1 MLQHDCTWSTLF
13 HPKLILSSCCR
24 RTTCGLLQ
32 ALEQRLRSGST
43 IADIEREF
51 RAPQPP
57 PQQQQQAP
65 AAPKAAAKA
74 KAPAKA
80 APPAAPAP
88 PPPPPAQPV
97 VGQSMGMRQ
106 RNPLDLIRRSDGSG
120 ALLSSKPKYLRTPLT
135 SLLEQAQ
142 AEKDAGQLVWYRVS
156 LGCDTLAMIRAVHLG

>member
-1 MLQHDCTWSTLF
+1 MLCL
-13 HPKLILSSCCR
+13 PAPAR
-24 RTTCGLLQ
+24 LQ
-32 ALEQRLRSGST
+32 ALEQRLRAGAT

-65 AAPKAAAKA
+65 PKKASAKAAP
-74 KAPAKA
+74 APAKA
-80 APPAAPAP
+80 APAPAAPP
-88 PPPPPAQPV
+88 PPRPPPAQPV

-106 RNPLDLIRRSDGSG
+106 RNPLDLITRSEGSA
-120 ALLSSKPKYLRTPLT
+120 ALRSSKPKYLRTPLT

-156 LGCDTLAMIRAVHLG
+156 WHWEVRYRMS

>member
-1 MLQHDCTWSTLF
+1 MLCL
-13 HPKLILSSCCR
+13 PAPAC
-24 RTTCGLLQ
+24 LQ
-32 ALEQRLRSGST
+32 ALEQRLRAGAT

-65 AAPKAAAKA
+65 PKKAAAKA
-74 KAPAKA
+74 APAPAKA
-80 APPAAPAP
+80 APPP
-88 PPPPPAQPV
+88 PRPPPAQPV

-106 RNPLDLIRRSDGSG
+106 RNPLDLITRSEGSA
-120 ALLSSKPKYLRTPLT
+120 ALRSSKPKYLRTPLT

-156 LGCDTLAMIRAVHLG
+156 VVRVLL